1 MAGSAG
7 HRAVYGGV
15 LRGLCVF
22 YRGLPVRAELVC
34 QLRDRVPVGDLRW
47 AGPGRAGHWRW
58 DCGGVSWG
66 WRVAV
71 GTVADGADLYV

>member
-1 MAGSAG
+1 M
-7 HRAVYGGV
+7 
-15 LRGLCVF
+15 
-22 YRGLPVRAELVC
+22 RAEFVC

-47 AGPGRAGHWRW
+47 AGPGRAGHWGW
-58 DCGGVSWG
+58 DCVGVSWG